1 MKDYGSASHFQ
12 RVVLTMLA
20 WHLDTADRK
29 ALAEIFLRIDKEKVG
44 EISLKSLAEVLQ
56 KEFHL
61 ESAEIKRILENIDTN
76 SNHTLDYTEFLAA
89 MLKTRVSLHENLLKI
104 GTLLFASKFSKRLR
118 FSNNIFNLTHKIL
131 QFLQ

>member
-1 MKDYGSASHFQ
+1 M
-12 RVVLTMLA
+12 A
-20 WHLDTADRK
+20 WHLDTSDRK

-61 ESAEIKRILENIDTN
+61 ESAEIKRILKNIDTN

-89 MLKTRVSLHENLLKI
+89 MLKTRVQLHENLLKI
-104 GTLLFASKFSKRLR
+104 GT
-118 FSNNIFNLTHKIL
+118 
-131 QFLQ
+131 